1 LTNNKFN
8 STFFDPELN
17 GIDLRKELD
26 KQEMRTMGSM
36 ATKISTAKELNRIKK
51 EETASK
57 NNTLL
62 QIYRNRNISSIE
74 LSSLMRHE

>member
-1 LTNNKFN
+1 
-8 STFFDPELN
+8 
-17 GIDLRKELD
+17 
-26 KQEMRTMGSM
+26 MRTMGSM